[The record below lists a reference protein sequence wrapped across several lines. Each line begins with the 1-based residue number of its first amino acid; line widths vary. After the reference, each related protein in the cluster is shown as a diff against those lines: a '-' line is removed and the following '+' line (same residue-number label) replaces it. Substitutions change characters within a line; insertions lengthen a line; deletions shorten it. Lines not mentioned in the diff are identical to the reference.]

1 MNSTIEILAPQN
13 ADTYTLLDIH
23 KKIGDYIKEGEIL
36 CTLQYNNT
44 VLPIETE
51 VSGIL
56 TRWYVEP
63 QKNVSK
69 GQCLCTV
76 EKTLKIST
84 QNTFSEHLVLDDKV
98 HVLSHK
104 TSIADVF
111 LQELRNLNVQQDR
124 AKFRNNIERLG
135 MLLAYRVSEH
145 LEYTD
150 EYIDTPLSATQAKFL
165 REQPVLASILRAG
178 LPLHQGFLNIFE
190 QADNAYIAA
199 YRKTTYNHD
208 FEIRLEYVATPELEG
223 RTLIVLDPMLA
234 TGSTLVAAL
243 NALKTYGNPKSL
255 HIVSIIASHYG
266 VQYIRHNLPQAHIWT
281 VAIDPELNIQSYII
295 PGLGDAGDLAL
306 GKKL

>member
-1 MNSTIEILAPQN
+1 MNSTIEILAPKN
-13 ADTYTLLDIH
+13 ADVYTVADIH
-23 KKIGDYIKEGEIL
+23 KKIGDYVREGEIL
-36 CTLQYNNT
+36 CTLQCNDT
-44 VLPIETE
+44 SLSIETE

-56 TRWYVEP
+56 TRWYAEP
-63 QKNVSK
+63 QKTVKS
-69 GQCLCTV
+69 GECLCTI

-84 QNTFSEHLVLDDKV
+84 QNTFSEHLILDEKI
-98 HVLSHK
+98 HILAHK
-104 TSIADVF
+104 TSIADVY

-124 AKFRNNIERLG
+124 AKFRNNVERLG

-190 QADNAYIAA
+190 KADNAYIAA
-199 YRKTTYNHD
+199 YRKTTYNHE
-208 FEIRLEYVATPELEG
+208 FEIRLEYVATPELEN

-243 NALKTYGNPKSL
+243 NALKTYGTPKSL

-266 VQYIRHNLPQAHIWT
+266 VQYIRHNLPHAHIWA
-281 VAIDPELNIQSYII
+281 VNIDPELNIQSYII

-306 GKKL
+306 GKKI

>member
-1 MNSTIEILAPQN
+1 MNTTIEILAPKN
-13 ADTYTLLDIH
+13 SDFYTVTDIH
-23 KKIGDYIKEGEIL
+23 KKIGDYVREGEVL
-36 CTLQYNNT
+36 CTLLHNNT
-44 VLPIETE
+44 LLPIETE

-56 TRWYVEP
+56 TRWYIEL
-63 QKNVSK
+63 QKEVNS
-69 GQCLCTV
+69 GECLCTV
-76 EKTLKIST
+76 EKTLKVST

-98 HVLSHK
+98 HVLAHK
-104 TSIADVF
+104 TSIADVY

-124 AKFRNNIERLG
+124 ARFRNNIERLG

-165 REQPVLASILRAG
+165 REQPVLASVLRAG

-190 QADNAYIAA
+190 KADSAYIAA
-199 YRKTTYNHD
+199 YRKTTYNHE
-208 FEIRLEYVATPELEG
+208 FEIRLEYVATPELEN
-223 RTLIVLDPMLA
+223 RVLIVLDPMLA

-266 VQYIRHNLPQAHIWT
+266 VQYIKHNLPHAHIWT
-281 VAIDPELNIQSYII
+281 VDIDPELNIQSYII

-306 GKKL
+306 GKKI

>member
-1 MNSTIEILAPQN
+1 MNTTVEILAPKN
-13 ADTYTLLDIH
+13 ENSYTVMSIH
-23 KKIGDYIKEGEIL
+23 KKIGDYVKEGEIL
-36 CTLQYNNT
+36 CTLEHDTNI
-44 VLPIETE
+44 LSIETE

-56 TRWYVEP
+56 TRWHTQT
-63 QKNVSK
+63 QKTVHS
-69 GQCLCTV
+69 GECLCTI

-84 QNTFSEHLVLDDKV
+84 QNTFSEHLVLDEKV
-98 HVLSHK
+98 HVLSDK
-104 TSIADVF
+104 TSIADVY

-124 AKFRNNIERLG
+124 ARFRNNVERLG

-165 REQPVLASILRAG
+165 REQPVLASVLRAG

-199 YRKTTYNHD
+199 YRRTTYNHE
-208 FEIRLEYVATPELEG
+208 FEIRLEYVATPELEN

-266 VQYIRHNLPQAHIWT
+266 VQYIRHNLPHAHIWT

-306 GKKL
+306 GKKI

>member
-1 MNSTIEILAPQN
+1 MNTAIEIYAPKN
-13 ADTYTLLDIH
+13 ADSYTVMSIH
-23 KKIGDYIKEGEIL
+23 KKIGDYVKEGEIL
-36 CTLQYNNT
+36 CTLQHDTNI
-44 VLPIETE
+44 LSIETE

-56 TRWYVEP
+56 TRWHTQT
-63 QKNVSK
+63 QKTVHS
-69 GQCLCTV
+69 GECLCTI

-84 QNTFSEHLVLDDKV
+84 QNTFSEHLVLDEKV
-98 HVLSHK
+98 HVLSDK
-104 TSIADVF
+104 TSIADVY

-124 AKFRNNIERLG
+124 ARFRNNIQRLG

-165 REQPVLASILRAG
+165 REQPILASVLRAG

-199 YRKTTYNHD
+199 YRKTTYNHE
-208 FEIRLEYVATPELEG
+208 FEIRLEYVATPELEN

-266 VQYIRHNLPQAHIWT
+266 VQYIKHNLPHAHIWT

-306 GKKL
+306 GKKI